1 MLQIE
6 SILNAKRSNSCEY
19 FLCLMMI
26 PEQPANVCFDVERL
40 KYRNVGLFH
49 FCLQL
54 GNALID
60 IADSDPA
67 LKLYFYAPQNSQ
79 ILKGGPNY
87 INSKPIHKY
96 IQSFKVDLN
105 VWHASNQMTDYL
117 PRNKK
122 IAKVLTIHDLNFLR
136 EKPKDKQKKY
146 LAKVQSNVDQS
157 DEIVCISEY
166 VKQEV
171 MEHIDVRNKPCSVI
185 YNGNNINPAVSTT
198 AVNFPLLDLSVPYL
212 FFIGAILPKKN
223 IESLVYLLVK
233 SYFNLVIA
241 GEIFDKTYQKK
252 ILELGKEL
260 GVIDRIYFIGAISE
274 GEKVY
279 LLKNCRYFCFPS
291 KTEGFGLPVVEAMSF
306 GKDIILSNSTSLPE
320 IGGNV
325 VRYLDSF
332 DKDYLIEYGKELCSF
347 QFSKE
352 MELAVVQRS
361 KMFSW
366 EKAAEAYWKIYKE
379 LA

>member
-1 MLQIE
+1 
-6 SILNAKRSNSCEY
+6 
-19 FLCLMMI
+19 MMI

-60 IADSDPA
+60 IADSDST

-79 ILKGGPNY
+79 ILKGTPNY

-117 PRNKK
+117 PRNNKV
-122 IAKVLTIHDLNFLR
+122 AKVLTIHDLNFLR

-146 LAKVQSNVDQS
+146 LSKVQSNVDQS

-171 MEHIDVRNKPCSVI
+171 MEFIDVRNKPCSVI
-185 YNGNNINPAVSTT
+185 YNGNNINPAVSPT
-198 AVNFPLLDLSVPYL
+198 AINFPLLDLSVPYL
-212 FFIGAILPKKN
+212 FFVGAILPKKN

-233 SYFNLVIA
+233 NEFNLVIA
-241 GEIFDKTYQKK
+241 GEIFDKNYQKK
-252 ILELGKEL
+252 IFELGKEL
-260 GVIDRIYFIGAISE
+260 GVMHRIYFIGAISE

-325 VRYLDSF
+325 VRYLESF

-347 QFSKE
+347 QFSME
-352 MELAVVQRS
+352 MELAVVERS

-366 EKAAEAYWKIYKE
+366 EKAAGAYWKIYKE